1 MSHTPTPSLELVPFH
16 GTMIAALRDGEDV
29 RVAVRPVCEGL
40 GIDPDS
46 QMKRLKR
53 QPWACTVIMT
63 VQMPGD
69 DQSRDHA
76 FVDRRTFTMWLAT
89 IDTSRI
95 KNDRARELLV
105 TYQREATDALD
116 RYFHDGGAVNP
127 RASEHQV
134 NALIRQ
140 AQMQMELCQA
150 AKGLIH
156 PDHLEARA
164 RVVLARGLGE
174 HATLDEGTRPLY
186 TADYLKG
193 KNLSQKRTK
202 SIAPMFGKRVK
213 AAYVTAHGVE
223 PKRYPLNLAN
233 GQTREVYAYTE
244 ADRSLMDQVWDEFYA
259 TQGVLA

>member
-1 MSHTPTPSLELVPFH
+1 MSHTPTPTLELVPFH
-16 GTMIAALRDGEDV
+16 GDAIVALREGDETY
-29 RVAVRPVCEGL
+29 VALRPTCDSI
-40 GIDPDS
+40 GIEYS
-46 QMKRLKR
+46 AQLKRLRR
-53 QPWACTVIMT
+53 QPWATVVIRPT
-63 VQMPGD
+63 VAADGKT
-69 DQSRDHA
+69 RDMA
-76 FVDRRTFTMWLAT
+76 FVNARTFTMWLANV
-89 IDTSRI
+89 DTFRL
-95 KNDRARELLV
+95 KNDQARELLV
-105 TYQREATDALD
+105 AYQCEATDTLY
-116 RYFHDGGAVNP
+116 RYFHDGGAINP

-134 NALIRQ
+134 NAIIRQ

-164 RVVLARGLGE
+164 RVVLAKGLGE

-213 AAYVTAHGVE
+213 AAYMELHGVA
-223 PKRYPLNLAN
+223 PQRYPLNLSN

-244 ADRSLMDQVWDEFYA
+244 ADRPLMDQVWDEFYA

>member
-1 MSHTPTPSLELVPFH
+1 MSHTPTLNLELVPFH
-16 GTMIAALRDGEDV
+16 GTTITALRDGEDV
-29 RVAVRPVCEGL
+29 RVAVRPICDSL
-40 GIDPDS
+40 GIDHS
-46 QMKRLKR
+46 AQLKRLKR
-53 QPWACTVIMT
+53 QPWAGVVMMATPS
-63 VQMPGD
+63 PGGT
-69 DQSRDHA
+69 QEAA

-95 KNDRARELLV
+95 KNDQARELLV
-105 TYQREATDALD
+105 AYQREAVDALD
-116 RYFHDGGAVNP
+116 RYFHDGGAINP

-134 NALIRQ
+134 NAIIRQ

-164 RVVLARGLGE
+164 RVVLAKGLGE

-213 AAYVTAHGVE
+213 AAYLELHGVA
-223 PKRYPLNLAN
+223 PQRYPLNLSN

-244 ADRSLMDQVWDEFYA
+244 ADRPLMDQVWDEFYA